1 MRQAETLLLVPPL
14 SAYGGV
20 PSMTLYWQNLREA
33 VAALPGMDLRLRPVS
48 PPPAWLGRGWR
59 RRLGQRIVLPALLR
73 RAVREEAAA
82 GRRTTVHVLDPH
94 YSHLLP
100 RRGGIVTCHDLD
112 ALIAPLSGVGKW
124 EERQRLG
131 AMIRAGAVHAISGNT
146 ARDVARFFPGLRSRV
161 VVNYYGL
168 APEFRVRPAAAD
180 ALHLGPLRAEPGALF
195 VLHVGS
201 NIERKNIPVLL
212 RGFALAQARLP
223 GRPLR
228 LVKVGDDL
236 NADGFAAQ
244 LGELGLGPEIIQLG
258 SLGVSALVDV
268 YNSCHIFA
276 FPSRYEG
283 FGRPVA
289 EAQACGLP
297 CVLADSSS
305 LPEVGGPTARYHR
318 TDDPEGLAAHVVELA
333 GNPALRE
340 RLRDEGV
347 ANARRFTW
355 RRHAQLLVESV
366 ASLRASH
373 PVAAGRA

>member
-1 MRQAETLLLVPPL
+1 MMRTTSLVVVPPL

-33 VAALPGMDLRLRPVS
+33 FAALPGDAPRLRPVS
-48 PPPAWLGRGWR
+48 PPRLWLGRGWR
-59 RRLGQRIVLPALLR
+59 RRLAQRVVLPALLR

-82 GRRTTVHVLDPH
+82 GRRPAIHILDPH

-100 RRGGIVTCHDLD
+100 RRGGLVTCHDLD
-112 ALIAPLSGVGKW
+112 ALIAPLAGMAKW

-131 AMIRAGAVHAISGNT
+131 AMVRAGAVHAISGNT
-146 ARDVARFFPGLRSRV
+146 ANDVARYFPALRSRV

-168 APEFRVRPAAAD
+168 APEFRIRPPAAD
-180 ALHLGPLRAEPGALF
+180 APHLAPLRAASGAIF

-212 RGFALAQARLP
+212 RGFALAQQRLP

-236 NADGFAAQ
+236 RTDGFAAL
-244 LGELGLGPEIIQLG
+244 LGELGLGSEVIQLG

-268 YNSCHIFA
+268 YNHCDLFA

-297 CVLADSSS
+297 CVLANASS
-305 LPEVGGPTARYHR
+305 LPEVGGPSARYHR
-318 TDDPEGLAAHVVELA
+318 VDDPAGLAAHLIELA
-333 GNPALRE
+333 GKPGLRE
-340 RLRDEGV
+340 QLRAEGV
-347 ANARRFTW
+347 ANAGRFTW
-355 RRHAQLLVESV
+355 RRHAQLLVDSV
-366 ASLRASH
+366 ASLQSLH
-373 PVAAGRA
+373 PAAGGRV